1 MNKPYYLSH
10 SIELSIPFHDVDSM
24 QVVWHGNYFR
34 YFENAREALL
44 KKLAF
49 GYSEMVLS
57 DYYWPII
64 DTHAKYIRPL
74 RFEQKIEV
82 FAYLTEYENR
92 LRIDYEIMDALSK
105 KITTKAYT
113 IQAAV
118 HKNTQ
123 EICFVIPEVFLNA
136 INGLKK

>member
-57 DYYWPII
+57 DYHWPII

-92 LRIDYEIMDALSK
+92 LRIDYEIMDVISK

-118 HKNTQ
+118 HKDTQ

>member
-57 DYYWPII
+57 DYHFYQSVSR
-64 DTHAKYIRPL
+64 DLFDLLYVGRS
-74 RFEQKIEV
+74 
-82 FAYLTEYENR
+82 AYLR
-92 LRIDYEIMDALSK
+92 LPVFVQILHLS
-105 KITTKAYT
+105 
-113 IQAAV
+113 
-118 HKNTQ
+118 
-123 EICFVIPEVFLNA
+123 
-136 INGLKK
+136 G